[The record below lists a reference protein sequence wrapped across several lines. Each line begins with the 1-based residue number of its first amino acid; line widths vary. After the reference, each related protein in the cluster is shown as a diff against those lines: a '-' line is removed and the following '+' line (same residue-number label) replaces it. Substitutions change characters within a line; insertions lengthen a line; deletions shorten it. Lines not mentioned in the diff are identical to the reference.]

1 MKKKGNWKLV
11 VGIIL
16 CVSALSSF
24 ANGGEGGFITLVFGA
39 ILIGWW
45 YLQNKEAEERAK
57 AAAVKEDEID
67 FDDFDDEFLTIEE
80 FKVAGVTFDNDDG
93 SSRQEILKN
102 IVDNGGSADATFKE
116 YEFNG
121 KPAIA
126 VYADGKCI
134 GSIPRGSAKKVRSL
148 IAKDL
153 SAIISANKFV
163 NEEGKEI
170 YYAEV
175 TFI

>member
-1 MKKKGNWKLV
+1 MKKQGTWKLV

-24 ANGGEGGFITLVFGA
+24 ANGGEGGFITLVLGA
-39 ILIGWW
+39 ALIGWW

-57 AAAVKEDEID
+57 AATAKEAEI
-67 FDDFDDEFLTIEE
+67 DFDDEFLTVEE
-80 FKVAGVTFDNDDG
+80 FKVTGVTFDNDDG
-93 SSRQEILKN
+93 SSRQEILKS

-134 GSIPRGSAKKVRSL
+134 GSIPRGSAKEVRSL